1 MKSKLL
7 PLITIC
13 FILFLSWTNVKAQ
26 ADSIKLAQSRLAK
39 AEQLINATGMSDNR
53 FVQMRS
59 VMIKSMSST
68 IHIPEKNQ
76 QKFTDEMTSFMNKYM
91 PLESF
96 KSQFVKIYAETFTED
111 ELKQMIDFYSSPVGK
126 KVVEKLPALT
136 QKAMSLSQLA
146 LKDHF
151 DEMQSI
157 VAQYMNE

>member
-1 MKSKLL
+1 MKSKLI
-7 PLITIC
+7 LIITAGIV
-13 FILFLSWTNVKAQ
+13 FLSWTKAKAQ
-26 ADSIKLAQSRLAK
+26 TDTVKLTQSRLTK
-39 AEQLINATGMSDNR
+39 AEQLINATGITDNR

-76 QKFTDEMTSFMNKYM
+76 QKFTDEMTGFMNKYM
-91 PLESF
+91 PLELF

-111 ELKQMIDFYSSPVGK
+111 ELKQLVDFYSSPVGK
-126 KVVEKLPALT
+126 KVIERLPALT
-136 QKAMSLSQLA
+136 QKAMSMSQLA

-157 VAQYMNE
+157 VTQYMNN